1 MDNNPWLDE
10 NSMTNILSFGELANQ
25 YRITY
30 DSEIAY
36 CFYCHTQTGIV
47 EFRRTEEGLY
57 SILLPEGYKDEV
69 RKYNNN
75 IPGEM
80 GHSHVA
86 TTAENRNNYSTRKF
100 NRAKLARKLYH
111 IIGAPST
118 KNYKTIL

>member
-1 MDNNPWLDE
+1 MDNNLWLDE
-10 NSMTNILSFGELANQ
+10 NSMANIISFGELANQ

-30 DSEIAY
+30 DSEITD

-69 RKYNNN
+69 KNYDNKKT
-75 IPGEM
+75 GEV
-80 GHSHVA
+80 GYLHVT
-86 TTAENRNNYSTRKF
+86 TTAEIRRNYSTGQF

-111 IIGAPST
+111 IIGVPST
-118 KNYKTIL
+118 KNYKAIL